1 MGEFIEIR
9 EDNFEEQVIQAPLP
23 VILEFGGQCCRPC
36 KTLEPLLAHLAK
48 EWAGKVKLA
57 KVEVENSP
65 NLAVRFNVMCVPTM
79 ILFKDGEA
87 RATLTGLHSLE
98 RIRKIFL
105 PYIEDYHG

>member
-1 MGEFIEIR
+1 MGEFIEIH
-9 EDNFEEQVIQAPLP
+9 EDNFQDQVLNSPLP

-36 KTLEPLLAHLAK
+36 KTLEPLLIHLGK
-48 EWAGKVKLA
+48 EWMGKVQIA

-65 NLAVRFNVMCVPTM
+65 NLAVHFNVMCLPTM
-79 ILFKDGEA
+79 ILFKGGES

-105 PYIEDYHG
+105 PYIED